1 MANIFLHAQDEAF
14 DRSYIFFLLQNRV
27 YYHVKAKNGKNKMYQ
42 SLCQQKGRVGLVLQ
56 IYCLLFM
63 NWREESVGSS
73 VAMGGWHVGEAV
85 ERLLLP
91 TLNPLQ
97 TDTELNVVLEKT
109 QNTIE
114 YFPMFSFG
122 LMFFIFPLFPM
133 WDFGFSFLPLFD
145 FYFYFYFYIQLIES

>member
-73 VAMGGWHVGEAV
+73 VAMGG
-85 ERLLLP
+85 
-91 TLNPLQ
+91 
-97 TDTELNVVLEKT
+97 
-109 QNTIE
+109 
-114 YFPMFSFG
+114 
-122 LMFFIFPLFPM
+122 
-133 WDFGFSFLPLFD
+133 
-145 FYFYFYFYIQLIES
+145 